1 MPLIPFA
8 SNFLAGSLI
17 SLLMPVGLLIALVV
31 WYMRSVKRVP
41 VGEAERPQRPAQ
53 GAQPP
58 TGAGG
63 AQGPQP
69 PAGAGGAQGGP
80 PGGHP

>member
-1 MPLIPFA
+1 MALIPFA

-31 WYMRSVKRVP
+31 WYMRSVTRVP
-41 VGEAERPQRPAQ
+41 GAEAERLEHHAP
-53 GAQPP
+53 G
-58 TGAGG
+58 TE
-63 AQGPQP
+63 P

-80 PGGHP
+80 TGGHP